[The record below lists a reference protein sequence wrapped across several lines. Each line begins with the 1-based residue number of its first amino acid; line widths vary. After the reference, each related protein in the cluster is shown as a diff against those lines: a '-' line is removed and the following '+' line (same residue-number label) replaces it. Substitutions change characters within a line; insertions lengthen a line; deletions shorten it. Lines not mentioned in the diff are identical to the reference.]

1 MIRWLAVLLVALSVA
16 PAAHACGLSL
26 YTVQGTSMAPLI
38 RPGDRLETL
47 PPDCLPH
54 NVGRGDV
61 VVFASGA
68 DPRPLV
74 KRIVAQ
80 PGDRIATTDGVLSV
94 NGDPALTSLGR
105 PYDLDPARLA
115 MIALYERDYNG
126 IIPVDTFLVMGEQ
139 PGGTADSSLFGL
151 VNRADVQGVVVNN
164 LDRGF
169 AHEPDAQ
176 TPAFLDAG
184 GSGMSR

>member
-1 MIRWLAVLLVALSVA
+1 MRWLTPLLFALSTT
-16 PAAHACGLSL
+16 PPAHACGLSL

-38 RPGDRLETL
+38 HPGDRLETL

-61 VVFASGA
+61 VVFTSGA

-80 PGDRIATTDGVLSV
+80 PGDKFSAAGGVLSV
-94 NGDPALTSLGR
+94 NGHPALTSQGR
-105 PYDLDPARLA
+105 PYALDPARLA
-115 MIALYERDYNG
+115 MIALYARDYNG
-126 IIPVDTFLVMGEQ
+126 TIPADTFLVMGEQ

-164 LDRGF
+164 LDRDY
-169 AHEPDAQ
+169 AQELDAQ
-176 TPAFLDAG
+176 TPAFPDAG
-184 GSGMSR
+184 GYGMSR

>member
-1 MIRWLAVLLVALSVA
+1 MIRWLAVLLIALSVA

-47 PPDCLPH
+47 PLDCLPH

-74 KRIVAQ
+74 KRVVAQ
-80 PGDRIATTDGVLSV
+80 PSDKFSAVGGVLSV
-94 NGDPALTSLGR
+94 NGHPVLTSLGR
-105 PYDLDPARLA
+105 PYNLDPARLT
-115 MIALYERDYNG
+115 MIALYERDYGG
-126 IIPVDTFLVMGEQ
+126 IVPADTFLVMGEQ

-169 AHEPDAQ
+169 AHEPDARTQ
-176 TPAFLDAG
+176 AFRDSG

>member
-1 MIRWLAVLLVALSVA
+1 MMRWLAVLLAALSA
-16 PAAHACGLSL
+16 PPVAHACGLSL
-26 YTVQGTSMAPLI
+26 YTVQGTSMVPLI

-80 PGDRIATTDGVLSV
+80 AGDRITTTGSVLSV
-94 NGDPALTSLGR
+94 NGEPALTSQGH
-105 PYDLDPARLA
+105 PYDLDPARLT
-115 MIALYERDYNG
+115 MIALYERDYGG
-126 IIPVDTFLVMGEQ
+126 IVPADTFLVMGEQ

-176 TPAFLDAG
+176 TQAFRDSG
-184 GSGMSR
+184 GSSMSR